1 MQSSVQYLIL
11 LFLFWFLPASCN
23 KLTLDELGQE
33 AEETIKTALPN
44 AIVEIKGHYI
54 LISGNDSKNVKGLDD
69 FLHSFSSIRIF
80 ECENDTV
87 NIVLGVSDYEESKNA
102 FDEIEGF
109 GYNIKVNDNHLI
121 IVGTDDIWTALALYE
136 LEGALLSDDFVT
148 PDHNLF
154 IPNDLRLKFE
164 TEDPQLIAHL
174 IQKGYRFTLQSE
186 FVMTC
191 LGQGKCTIPQGVA
204 CDESFFYFILK
215 NKEDTQSVVF
225 KYDMLTLQQTKQ
237 SEVINV
243 GHSNDMTFNADIKSL
258 IVAHGLSQGDKLT
271 MINPDDL
278 SVENGIQISVRAG
291 AITYNG
297 NRRQYALSQGG
308 TTLHFADENFNI
320 LRSFSRRQM
329 NGYTAQGMGSDDSFV
344 YFPMSGS
351 RRNILLA
358 YDWDGN
364 LASTLNL
371 DLPYESESM
380 FYANCDYYVCYNHN
394 GAVLYRV
401 RPQLS
406 YLFNGRKN

>member
-1 MQSSVQYLIL
+1 M
-11 LFLFWFLPASCN
+11 C
-23 KLTLDELGQE
+23 G
-33 AEETIKTALPN
+33 
-44 AIVEIKGHYI
+44 
-54 LISGNDSKNVKGLDD
+54 
-69 FLHSFSSIRIF
+69 
-80 ECENDTV
+80 
-87 NIVLGVSDYEESKNA
+87 
-102 FDEIEGF
+102 
-109 GYNIKVNDNHLI
+109 
-121 IVGTDDIWTALALYE
+121 
-136 LEGALLSDDFVT
+136 
-148 PDHNLF
+148 
-154 IPNDLRLKFE
+154 
-164 TEDPQLIAHL
+164 
-174 IQKGYRFTLQSE
+174 
-186 FVMTC
+186 
-191 LGQGKCTIPQGVA
+191 
-204 CDESFFYFILK
+204 YFILK
-215 NKEDTQSVVF
+215 YQDDSNSWVF
-225 KYDMLTLQQTKQ
+225 KYDVVTLQQTGQ

-258 IVAHGLSQGDKLT
+258 VVAHGLAQGDKLT

-406 YLFNGRKN
+406 YQFNGRKN